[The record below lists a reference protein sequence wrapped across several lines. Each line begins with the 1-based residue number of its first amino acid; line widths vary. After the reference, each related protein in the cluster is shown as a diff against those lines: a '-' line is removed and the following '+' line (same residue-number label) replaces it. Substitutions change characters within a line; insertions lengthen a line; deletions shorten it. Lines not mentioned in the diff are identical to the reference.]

1 MIGEGIPVELE
12 IRIQRDLVRSRRLTF
27 VTWGL
32 ALASIVA
39 GLVSLRQA
47 ALLVS
52 VDRHLVGTEDVRAIG
67 AAFDVVRAFVAVLVA
82 VGLLLAVRFVRGLL
96 PVFEE
101 LRARGVVDGPLAGP
115 GLAKLAILWRPAGVP
130 ADQVGWADVRAGPGR
145 RGAVVSA
152 VVTIVA
158 AVVGL
163 AAAVALAAATDAEAS
178 RWWRLVIGVD
188 GALWLAAW
196 VLIGVTI
203 DAIRWREA
211 AAARAL
217 GVFVPL
223 GDAPGHSVVRL
234 VPPLLLFGAGVLA
247 VSGRP
252 DSWFVPCP
260 PGSLACDGMLV
271 PVDHD
276 GGSSGTIW
284 IVFAMHHA
292 VGVPKGTLA
301 IAVGGPGG
309 SGLDESLLRLEDLDP
324 DLVSGYDILFWDQR
338 GIGASDGKDCPAAG
352 YAYAT
357 TKQTEAST
365 KAFVDACL
373 REAGV
378 APGDVTRYSTH
389 QAAEDLESIR
399 DHLGLA
405 RFALYGESY
414 GTELAQLYA
423 ASHPDRLSALVLDGA
438 VDLTLSAN
446 EFWAAAAKG
455 FDRTLQDTFTACL
468 SDGDCR
474 TDMNDPGA
482 AFERA
487 LQVLATPQK
496 VSYAD
501 SDGTVRDHAV
511 DAVAVES
518 AFSQLLY
525 EPAGRAV
532 ILRSVAAAAHGDDVP
547 LARLIQVLG
556 SGEGPGVSEFA
567 YHAITCADYR
577 VSPTADPHDFAAVE
591 AYAQATGVDDLRTAR
606 VYSSQLPCLWW
617 PYQPAS
623 GQRPAPISS
632 TPYPVFVLGATD
644 DPVTPVEQA
653 RAIAGRLSDGY
664 LITTS
669 GGPHVTF
676 GRGDRCVD
684 EPVVS
689 FLLDGRRPPQR
700 TIDCAG
706 DVVQRYVALTPG
718 HVTGY
723 ADALSA
729 MEATRSE
736 LFADPE
742 VLFWNGKEALRV
754 GCRDGGFF
762 SLTFATA
769 QDDIQFSK
777 CEFADGLPL
786 TGAGTLEVSSGALH
800 WNVTFPDGDLTFDST
815 GDDAHVSGHW
825 RGQAVDQ
832 SS

>member
-12 IRIQRDLVRSRRLTF
+12 VRIQRDLVRGRRLIV

-52 VDRHLVGTEDVRAIG
+52 IDRHLVTTDDVQALG
-67 AAFDVVRAFVAVLVA
+67 GAFDVLRSFVVVLMA
-82 VGLLLAVRFVRGLL
+82 VGLILAVRWLRSVLSVL
-96 PVFEE
+96 DE
-101 LRARGVVDGPLAGP
+101 LRVRGVVDGPAPRP
-115 GLAKLAILWRPAGVP
+115 GLARLDILWRPAGVP
-130 ADQVGWADVRAGPGR
+130 ANQTGWADVRVGSGR
-145 RGAVVSA
+145 RGAVASA
-152 VVTIVA
+152 VATIVA
-158 AVVGL
+158 AAVGL
-163 AAAVALAAATDAEAS
+163 VAAVALGFATDADAS

-196 VLIGVTI
+196 VLIGATI
-203 DAIRWREA
+203 DSIRWREA

-223 GDAPGHSVVRL
+223 VDAPGHSIVRL
-234 VPPLLLFGAGVLA
+234 VPALLLFGAGLLA
-247 VSGRP
+247 MSGRP

-260 PGSLACDGMLV
+260 PGTLACDGMLV

-284 IVFAMHHA
+284 IVYAVHHA

-309 SGLDESLLRLEDLDP
+309 SGLDESLLRLDELDP
-324 DLVSGYDILFWDQR
+324 VLVSDYDVLFWDQR
-338 GIGASDGKDCPAAG
+338 GIGASAGKDCPAAG

-357 TKQTEAST
+357 TEQTEAST

-373 REAGV
+373 HEAGV

-414 GTELAQLYA
+414 GTELAQTYA

-455 FDRTLQDTFTACL
+455 FDRTLEDTFAACL
-468 SDGDCR
+468 SDDDCR
-474 TDMNDPGA
+474 TDMNDPEG

-487 LQVLATPQK
+487 LRAFATPQT

-511 DAVAVES
+511 GAVAVES
-518 AFSQLLY
+518 ASSQLLY
-525 EPAGRAV
+525 EPVGRAV
-532 ILRSVAAAAHGDDVP
+532 ILRAVAAAAHGDDVP
-547 LARLIQVLG
+547 LARLLQVLG

-577 VSPTADPHDFAAVE
+577 VSPTSDPHDFTAVE
-591 AYAQATGVDDLRTAR
+591 GYAEANGVDDLRTAE

-617 PYQPAS
+617 PYQPAT
-623 GQRPAPISS
+623 GQRPAPISA

-653 RAIAGRLSDGY
+653 RAIARRLSDGY

-689 FLLDGRRPPQR
+689 FLLDGRRPAQR
-700 TIDCAG
+700 TIDCPG

-742 VLFWNGKEALRV
+742 VLFWNGKEELRV

-762 SLTFATA
+762 SLEFATA
-769 QDDIQFSK
+769 QDNVRFAK
-777 CEFADGLPL
+777 CEFVDGLPL
-786 TGAGTLEVSSGALH
+786 TGSGTYEPSSGQLH

-815 GDDAHVSGHW
+815 GDEAHVSGHW
-825 RGQAVDQ
+825 RGQTVDQ